1 MSSFEFCE
9 YSHPFGRLVGPSL
22 GKEVDLKLCTRGE
35 LRGTPLG
42 LLTPLGER
50 GGHPHNN
57 RGLLNNS
64 KIKDFY
70 GANFFPFF
78 KLFFPFFRLPILHP
92 LFSLAKCF

>member
-9 YSHPFGRLVGPSL
+9 HSHPFWGRSGASSGPPL
-22 GKEVDLKLCTRGE
+22 GKEVDLKLCTSGG

-42 LLTPLGER
+42 LRPPLGEK

-57 RGLLNNS
+57 RRLPNNS

-70 GANFFPFF
+70 RANK
-78 KLFFPFFRLPILHP
+78 KLFFVEPRE
-92 LFSLAKCF
+92 

>member
-1 MSSFEFCE
+1 LHE
-9 YSHPFGRLVGPSL
+9 GG
-22 GKEVDLKLCTRGE
+22 

-57 RGLLNNS
+57 RGLPNNS

-70 GANFFPFF
+70 RANFPLSFR
-78 KLFFPFFRLPILHP
+78 LFFP
-92 LFSLAKCF
+92 LFSYPDSPPFIFPGKVFLKFYYDLGDGDMLKSDHGR

>member
-9 YSHPFGRLVGPSL
+9 HSHPFGGCSGTSSGPRW
-22 GKEVDLKLCTRGE
+22 GKEVDLKLCTRGG

-42 LLTPLGER
+42 LLPPLGER

-57 RGLLNNS
+57 RRLPNNS

-70 GANFFPFF
+70 RADF
-78 KLFFPFFRLPILHP
+78 
-92 LFSLAKCF
+92 